1 MAIKSLIN
9 DSSPLLH
16 REVKDVTEF
25 DSSLREL
32 IADLEDTM
40 FDADGVG
47 IAAPQIGVDLKVAL
61 VDMEEEGIL
70 QLINP
75 EIIHYSK
82 ETTLDIEGCLSL
94 PDIFGEVPR
103 SVKIE
108 LKAQDASGRAVEM
121 TAFDDVARAIQH
133 EVDHLYGKL
142 FTEKMTRQ
150 ISLEELEE
158 MYSDDE
164 DHIHGNA

>member
-1 MAIKSLIN
+1 MAIRPLIEG
-9 DSSPLLH
+9 SSPLLH
-16 REVKDVTEF
+16 REVKDVTKF
-25 DSSLREL
+25 DHSLREL
-32 IADLEDTM
+32 LMDLEDTM
-40 FDADGVG
+40 FEADGVG

-61 VDMEEEGIL
+61 VDMEEDGIL

-75 EIIHYSK
+75 VITHYST
-82 ETTLDIEGCLSL
+82 ETAVDIEGCLSL
-94 PDIFGEVPR
+94 PDIFGEVAR

-108 LKAQDASGRAVEM
+108 LKGQDLSGRPIEM

-142 FTEKMTRQ
+142 FTEKMIRQ

-164 DHIHGNA
+164 DHIHGDA